1 MRSIHPVTLG
11 GGPAVLTI
19 YETTSS
25 ADPVTGRRYRLTVD
39 RFTFVH
45 TTRVLVLS
53 LSSPVG
59 ADNVDPWRII
69 SQSVRLTG

>member
-1 MRSIHPVTLG
+1 VALS
-11 GGPAVLTI
+11 GGPAVLSI
-19 YETTSS
+19 YETTSAPDS
-25 ADPVTGRRYRLTVD
+25 VTGRQYRLVVE

-45 TTRVLVLS
+45 ATRVLVLS

-69 SQSVRLTG
+69 SQSVRFAG